1 MTNETLMPV
10 LTMNVFPQEVTLMK
24 NGLVVSALLPS
35 LIIMLALSA
44 CGGGGS
50 SSSSDPTATAVSVGK
65 EIFFDTSLSSDSNQ
79 SCSSCHDPASGFAD
93 PDVTMSAPVSE
104 GSVAGSFGNRNA
116 PTAAYASF
124 IPVFTQFTSTTDD
137 GTTSNYQGGQFL
149 DGRRSDL
156 IEQAKDPF
164 LNPVEMNNVDAAD
177 VVNKVAMASYATEF
191 KQVFGDD
198 IFSDVNNAYE
208 KIATAIAAF
217 EASDEMNPF
226 SSKFDAVMANQA
238 TFTASEQRGFDLF
251 KGDVAKCAN
260 CHTVDDPAD
269 GSLFTD
275 FRYFN
280 IGTPT
285 NPSNPSTSV
294 DEGLG
299 DSNRDPV
306 VTDQAVQK
314 GKFRTPTLRNVE
326 LTAPYMHNGSYDTLE
341 DVIRH
346 YDIQVT
352 NGFITPE
359 VGDNIAEELNPGTFT
374 ALGLLPEDYTDLE
387 NFMLTLTDGFM

>member
-1 MTNETLMPV
+1 MKSILAIVPLSFLLAFTLV
-10 LTMNVFPQEVTLMK
+10 LN
-24 NGLVVSALLPS
+24 
-35 LIIMLALSA
+35 A

-50 SSSSDPTATAVSVGK
+50 SSSSGATATTVSIGK
-65 EIFFDTSLSSDSNQ
+65 KLFFDINLSSNGNQ

-93 PDVTMSAPVSE
+93 PDASITAPVSE
-104 GSVAGSFGNRNA
+104 GSVAGNFGNRNA

-124 IPVFTQFTSTTDD
+124 IPAFTRLTSTTVD

-149 DGRRSDL
+149 DGRRDSL

-177 VVNKVAMASYATEF
+177 VVNKVSMASYAKEF
-191 KQVFGDD
+191 KQVFGDA

-217 EASDEMNPF
+217 EASEEMNSF
-226 SSKFDAVMANQA
+226 SSKFDAVMAAQA
-238 TFTASEQRGFDLF
+238 TFSASEQSGFDLF
-251 KGDVAKCAN
+251 KGSKAKCAN
-260 CHTVDDPAD
+260 CHTVDSPAD

-280 IGTPT
+280 IGTPA
-285 NPSNPSTSV
+285 NPNNPAGALFI

-299 DSNRDPV
+299 DANRNPV
-306 VTDQAVQK
+306 ITDQAAQL
-314 GKFRTPTLRNVE
+314 GKFRTPGLRNVE

-352 NGFITPE
+352 NAFITPE
-359 VGDNIAEELNPGTFT
+359 VSNNIAEELNPGLFT
-374 ALGLLPEDYTDLE
+374 ALGLSPQEYTDLE
-387 NFMLTLTDGFM
+387 NFMLTLTDGFAP